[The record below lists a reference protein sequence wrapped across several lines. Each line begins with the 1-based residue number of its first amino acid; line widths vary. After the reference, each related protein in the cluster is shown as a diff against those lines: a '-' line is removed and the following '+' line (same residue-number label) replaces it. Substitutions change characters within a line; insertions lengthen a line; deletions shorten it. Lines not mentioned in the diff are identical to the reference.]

1 MFILRVKYSKQSN
14 FPSFNILK
22 NGCTMIMKRV
32 NSKDRLQIYK
42 NNNLIANIFANDE
55 NLTIT
60 LDLIYFWDMHL
71 TLLATKF

>member
-42 NNNLIANIFANDE
+42 NNKLIANIFAN
-55 NLTIT
+55 
-60 LDLIYFWDMHL
+60 
-71 TLLATKF
+71 